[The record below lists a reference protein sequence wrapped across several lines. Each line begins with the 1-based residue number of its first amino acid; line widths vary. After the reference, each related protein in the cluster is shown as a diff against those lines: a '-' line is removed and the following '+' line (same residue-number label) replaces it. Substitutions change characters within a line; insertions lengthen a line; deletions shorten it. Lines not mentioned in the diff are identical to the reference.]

1 MAGRLMPVLMIGD
14 RKVAEENKNFVLM
27 DENLMGNHDYSGLVA
42 SDYNHLCE
50 TGAKMFT
57 ARLDSLLN

>member
-14 RKVAEENKNFVLM
+14 RKVAEEN
-27 DENLMGNHDYSGLVA
+27 ENLMGNHDYSGLVA